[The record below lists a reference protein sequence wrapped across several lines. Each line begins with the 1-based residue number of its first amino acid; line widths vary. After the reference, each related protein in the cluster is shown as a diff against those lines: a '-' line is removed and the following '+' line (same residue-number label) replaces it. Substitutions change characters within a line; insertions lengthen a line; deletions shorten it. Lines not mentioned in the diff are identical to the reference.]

1 MAVVKTRA
9 ISPIPDVVHLRLR
22 PEDREALARVLTALQ
37 DRLPFPWTTSQL
49 LRACI
54 HLAATALGLPP
65 DRERVLRVL
74 RDHAAELRRRFRVR
88 SLWLFGSVARGDALG
103 GSDIDV
109 MVEFE
114 PGPLDFFDHYMG
126 LKSRLEE
133 LLGRRVDL
141 VEREALPPDVRT
153 RIEGEAV
160 RAA

>member
-1 MAVVKTRA
+1 
-9 ISPIPDVVHLRLR
+9 
-22 PEDREALARVLTALQ
+22 
-37 DRLPFPWTTSQL
+37 
-49 LRACI
+49 
-54 HLAATALGLPP
+54 
-65 DRERVLRVL
+65 
-74 RDHAAELRRRFRVR
+74 
-88 SLWLFGSVARGDALG
+88 
-103 GSDIDV
+103 

>member
-1 MAVVKTRA
+1 MGAF
-9 ISPIPDVVHLRLR
+9 S
-22 PEDREALARVLTALQ
+22 
-37 DRLPFPWTTSQL
+37 
-49 LRACI
+49 
-54 HLAATALGLPP
+54 
-65 DRERVLRVL
+65 
-74 RDHAAELRRRFRVR
+74 
-88 SLWLFGSVARGDALG
+88 GSVLG
-103 GSDIDV
+103 VDWVPGTGSQVRGSDIDV